1 MVSRKQVK
9 AIGCWAMW
17 IHMNS
22 LLHCLVVID
31 NGFAF
36 AGAYLHKTLANHGG
50 SGGGVEN
57 KKKRNWKLLLSFQPY
72 YELSHSCRKSKTFF
86 IIVKKVKQAGLWH
99 SEIVH
104 ELLGLQHCLNE
115 VEGCV
120 AVWACVRKE
129 HVHLEISHWHI
140 WKYSTQLFHIFR
152 CLCISKCF
160 FLRRV
165 QVANSN
171 HTLFL

>member
-1 MVSRKQVK
+1 MRDLCELVSQIALLLGARWHVAKHLFLKPWCQENRWWQL
-9 AIGCWAMW
+9 AGWAMW

-140 WKYSTQLFHIFR
+140 WKYI
-152 CLCISKCF
+152 
-160 FLRRV
+160 
-165 QVANSN
+165 
-171 HTLFL
+171 